1 MAVLLFS
8 LVVPGLA
15 IAQTEVLYNGIHLP
29 EQWPPRY
36 AEPQKAQDMPIPYL
50 EQKPGVIPVNVGR
63 QLFVDSFLIA
73 ETNLNRVIHTPRF
86 YERNPVL
93 GPDKEWEKTTEGGLY
108 AAPFSDGIWYDEKDG
123 KFKMWYLAGA
133 GVLHKGDNQTFYTGY
148 AESEDGKYWTKPV
161 LDIWNQTNIVDT
173 CNRDAATIWLD

>member
-36 AEPQKAQDMPIPYL
+36 TEPQKAQDMPIPYL

-86 YERNPVL
+86 YEGNPVL
-93 GPDKEWEKTTEGGLY
+93 GPDKEWEKQPKADSTLHPSVMGSGMTKKTGSSKCGTWQVPVFFTKETIRPFIPDMPNRKTASTGQNLY
-108 AAPFSDGIWYDEKDG
+108 WIFG
-123 KFKMWYLAGA
+123 
-133 GVLHKGDNQTFYTGY
+133 
-148 AESEDGKYWTKPV
+148 TKPI
-161 LDIWNQTNIVDT
+161 L
-173 CNRDAATIWLD
+173 

>member
-1 MAVLLFS
+1 MINLKNIAVLLFS

-36 AEPQKAQDMPIPYL
+36 TEPQKAQDMPIPYL

-93 GPDKEWEKTTEGGLY
+93 GPDK
-108 AAPFSDGIWYDEKDG
+108 
-123 KFKMWYLAGA
+123 
-133 GVLHKGDNQTFYTGY
+133 
-148 AESEDGKYWTKPV
+148 
-161 LDIWNQTNIVDT
+161 
-173 CNRDAATIWLD
+173 

>member
-63 QLFVDSFLIA
+63 QLPGSTKGIRYSDLIRNGKRQPKADSTLHPSVMGSGMTKKTGSSKCGTWQVQVFFTK
-73 ETNLNRVIHTPRF
+73 ETIRPFIPDMPNRKTASTGQNL
-86 YERNPVL
+86 
-93 GPDKEWEKTTEGGLY
+93 
-108 AAPFSDGIWYDEKDG
+108 
-123 KFKMWYLAGA
+123 
-133 GVLHKGDNQTFYTGY
+133 
-148 AESEDGKYWTKPV
+148 YWIFGTKPI
-161 LDIWNQTNIVDT
+161 L
-173 CNRDAATIWLD
+173 

>member
-1 MAVLLFS
+1 MINLKNIAVLLFS

-36 AEPQKAQDMPIPYL
+36 TEPQKAQDMPIPYL
-50 EQKPGVIPVNVGR
+50 KQKPEVIPVNVGR

-86 YERNPVL
+86 YEGNPVL
-93 GPDKEWEKTTEGGLY
+93 EPDKEWEKTTEGGLY

-123 KFKMWYLAGA
+123 KFKMWYLAVQVFFTKETIRPFIPDMPNRKTA
-133 GVLHKGDNQTFYTGY
+133 STGQNL
-148 AESEDGKYWTKPV
+148 YWIFGTKPI
-161 LDIWNQTNIVDT
+161 L
-173 CNRDAATIWLD
+173 

>member
-1 MAVLLFS
+1 MINLKNIAVLLFS

-86 YERNPVL
+86 YEGNPVL

-108 AAPFSDGIWYDEKDG
+108 AAPFSDGIWYDEIPAIVTQLLFGWTNRRKIRPNG
-123 KFKMWYLAGA
+123 TRCSMSNAVPRIAG
-133 GVLHKGDNQTFYTGY
+133 GNLF
-148 AESEDGKYWTKPV
+148 
-161 LDIWNQTNIVDT
+161 
-173 CNRDAATIWLD
+173 

>member
-36 AEPQKAQDMPIPYL
+36 TEPQKAQDMPIPYL

-73 ETNLNRVIHTPRF
+73 ETNLNRVIHIPRF
-86 YERNPVL
+86 YEGIRYSDLIRNGKKQPKADSTLHPSVM
-93 GPDKEWEKTTEGGLY
+93 GSGMTKKTGSSKCGTWQVRVFFTKETIRPFIPDMPNRKTASTGQNLY
-108 AAPFSDGIWYDEKDG
+108 WIFG
-123 KFKMWYLAGA
+123 
-133 GVLHKGDNQTFYTGY
+133 
-148 AESEDGKYWTKPV
+148 TKPI
-161 LDIWNQTNIVDT
+161 L
-173 CNRDAATIWLD
+173 

>member
-1 MAVLLFS
+1 MINLKNIAVLLFS

-108 AAPFSDGIWYDEKDG
+108 AAPFSDGIWYDEK
-123 KFKMWYLAGA
+123 
-133 GVLHKGDNQTFYTGY
+133 TGSSKCGTWQVQVFFTKETIRPFIPDMPNRKT
-148 AESEDGKYWTKPV
+148 ASTGQNLYWIFGTKPI
-161 LDIWNQTNIVDT
+161 L
-173 CNRDAATIWLD
+173 